1 MAKIFDCN
9 QVPAADVN
17 ATQLSTVKECEPTSK
32 SVWQKEQ
39 PNEISAFNA
48 DYTPVSRNPISTNR
62 AARKGTIS
70 DVEVAPAFQTDVT
83 IGTAEY
89 WIPPFLYSDWNGI
102 QPVTGKITEVGK
114 ITLDSPLALP
124 FDTVIEVSGSKV
136 IKNNAVYTVTKI
148 GNDDPNTLNVDG
160 LELDAENPITVSV
173 VGAKTNVSLDKGKL
187 TIPDNTYKLPVGSQL
202 FIKDKGFIR
211 VREVLS
217 DTEYLVD
224 NHDIEEPMTS
234 ALVEI
239 YFSSFVSNVAQD
251 SPLYKKT
258 QLTMEAKF
266 NTTPVTY
273 RYARAVEPN
282 QLTIN
287 APLTDKMNMD
297 MTFIAQEMQTVSDPL
312 PEASHVDYKSD
323 EALNT
328 VTNIS
333 RVRIADLD
341 EKGLSTYMKDVTLTI
356 NNNAQGEK
364 VLGKMGS
371 AFTSLGDLEVT
382 MNTETVMTDAN
393 VLKAIENNTSV
404 DFTLACKNGDGALI
418 FNIPTATISNG
429 ALSMS
434 RGEKVKV
441 GTDLTGYLDDHY
453 GFVIG
458 VSLFKYLP

>member
-1 MAKIFDCN
+1 
-9 QVPAADVN
+9 
-17 ATQLSTVKECEPTSK
+17 
-32 SVWQKEQ
+32 
-39 PNEISAFNA
+39 
-48 DYTPVSRNPISTNR
+48 
-62 AARKGTIS
+62 
-70 DVEVAPAFQTDVT
+70 
-83 IGTAEY
+83 
-89 WIPPFLYSDWNGI
+89 
-102 QPVTGKITEVGK
+102 
-114 ITLDSPLALP
+114 
-124 FDTVIEVSGSKV
+124 
-136 IKNNAVYTVTKI
+136 
-148 GNDDPNTLNVDG
+148 
-160 LELDAENPITVSV
+160 
-173 VGAKTNVSLDKGKL
+173 
-187 TIPDNTYKLPVGSQL
+187 
-202 FIKDKGFIR
+202 
-211 VREVLS
+211 
-217 DTEYLVD
+217 
-224 NHDIEEPMTS
+224 
-234 ALVEI
+234 
-239 YFSSFVSNVAQD
+239 
-251 SPLYKKT
+251 
-258 QLTMEAKF
+258 MEAKF